1 MEYTAESCWKWQ
13 PSQGF
18 ARGILD
24 FDDAPI
30 MPRFD
35 AIDVVAKERFLIRC
49 LMDNSFKKNFMKTSL
64 IQGHGLTHARD
75 NFQRTDAT
83 GRSLEKILTRLGKHL
98 QQVIKNIPSR
108 YVMTGMQRSILDSRQ
123 YLRLNINLTDIQKHF
138 SKSISH
144 VSS

>member
-64 IQGHGLTHARD
+64 I
-75 NFQRTDAT
+75 
-83 GRSLEKILTRLGKHL
+83 
-98 QQVIKNIPSR
+98 
-108 YVMTGMQRSILDSRQ
+108 
-123 YLRLNINLTDIQKHF
+123 
-138 SKSISH
+138 
-144 VSS
+144 